1 MSMHTPPAN
10 GWSPRAGYRRTAY
23 PAAAAGPSSLT
34 EWTPQVASARR
45 HSLIATA
52 VLGVLGGLGLL
63 IMLVVV
69 YLSTGEASRLLT
81 PVLLAA
87 VPLTIVLGTVRWIDR
102 WEPEPV
108 GILAAAFLWGAGVAT
123 VVSLVVNTSTSSLVV
138 SSTGSSSG
146 AEFFSS
152 VVSAPLV
159 EESTK
164 GLGVLLIFLV
174 WRRSFSGPV
183 DGIVYA
189 CVVAAGFAF
198 AENVLY
204 FATYSDQIV
213 SIFIMRGILSPFAH
227 VTFTACTGLAIGAS
241 SRMRSSLAWIWTT
254 PLGLVCAIV
263 LHAFWNGVIGQAQ
276 VLYFLIEVPFFIG
289 WVGLVVWLRWSE
301 RMNIRARLSG
311 YQRAGWYGSAEIM
324 MLTTSSGR
332 SAAVRWARSRGPQA
346 LSAMKT
352 FLTTSAALA
361 QLRQQALDGHAEADF
376 ATREAA
382 LLRTVSS
389 TRRVFTGVGP
399 V

>member
-1 MSMHTPPAN
+1 
-10 GWSPRAGYRRTAY
+10 
-23 PAAAAGPSSLT
+23 
-34 EWTPQVASARR
+34 
-45 HSLIATA
+45 
-52 VLGVLGGLGLL
+52 
-63 IMLVVV
+63 
-69 YLSTGEASRLLT
+69 
-81 PVLLAA
+81 
-87 VPLTIVLGTVRWIDR
+87 
-102 WEPEPV
+102 
-108 GILAAAFLWGAGVAT
+108 
-123 VVSLVVNTSTSSLVV
+123 
-138 SSTGSSSG
+138 
-146 AEFFSS
+146 
-152 VVSAPLV
+152 
-159 EESTK
+159 
-164 GLGVLLIFLV
+164 
-174 WRRSFSGPV
+174 
-183 DGIVYA
+183 
-189 CVVAAGFAF
+189 
-198 AENVLY
+198 
-204 FATYSDQIV
+204 
-213 SIFIMRGILSPFAH
+213 MRGILSPFAH

-301 RMNIRARLSG
+301 RMNIRARLSD